1 MPKSEEL
8 LRAYLFKDHKKSL
21 VYISDSPKAGY
32 SEVLTKYR
40 VLSFDAAKNLSV
52 LDVELITG
60 RTHQIRAHLAHIGHP
75 IIGDGKYG
83 MNDVNV
89 EFFRSSIREL
99 TSSMSTADINVATK
113 NVDNFSLNSTKVST
127 SSSTLIMVIFMIF
140 IPVILVGAA
149 VIVYAKRK
157 NL

>member
-1 MPKSEEL
+1 MAVLTENEDTGSA
-8 LRAYLFKDHKKSL
+8 AYIFGTLNFTSDE
-21 VYISDSPKAGY
+21 YISG
-32 SEVLTKYR
+32 
-40 VLSFDAAKNLSV
+40 
-52 LDVELITG
+52 
-60 RTHQIRAHLAHIGHP
+60 
-75 IIGDGKYG
+75 YG